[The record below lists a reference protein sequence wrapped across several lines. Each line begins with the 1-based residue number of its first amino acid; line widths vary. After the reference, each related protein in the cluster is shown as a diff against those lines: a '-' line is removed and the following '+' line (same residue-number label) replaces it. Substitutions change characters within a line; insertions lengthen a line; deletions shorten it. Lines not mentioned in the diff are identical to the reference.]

1 MIKNDFFLIEMIV
14 IMAIIITKKNVNM
27 NCTVFQI
34 IIEQL
39 IPSGKYSIEILAN
52 MFYENMIQLQDKCP
66 DMIFTSLEQ
75 LEEVEPRVWVEIMV
89 KIGNDIN
96 QVPGN

>member
-1 MIKNDFFLIEMIV
+1 
-14 IMAIIITKKNVNM
+14 M
-27 NCTVFQI
+27 NCTIFQI

-39 IPSGKYSIEILAN
+39 IPSGKYTVETLAN

-66 DMIFTSLEQ
+66 DMIFPYLEQ
-75 LEEVEPRVWVEIMV
+75 LKEVEPRIWVEIMV

-96 QVPGN
+96 KVPGN